1 MRHAIL
7 SVLFALFVFSANAQ
21 INFGKIPNNS
31 HQLFAYAI
39 SAATAEQYLLLDS
52 IPVDHFLKQQPY
64 KTFQN
69 VYANTDSLPIGHYVL
84 IAVEK
89 GNITAEMICNTRLF
103 AYPINNQ
110 YRLQIDVRTKAGEP
124 VNNAAVFVNKTS
136 APYNTKTQNYW
147 VQQRQPDDALVKVC
161 TPGDTIFL
169 RLEEE
174 DNNYVPIRKQQWRI
188 FKTTKFYKVVSWLP
202 TKIVGLFKP
211 NYTRYKPSS
220 IRGNGFMVFNQ
231 PKYKLNDT
239 VRLKAYVVD
248 KKNKRYN
255 KPVAVYLEYYSRNKQ
270 YKQLLTQLK
279 PASAGAY
286 VFDFVL
292 RDTLVS
298 DISYA
303 VTLRNT
309 KGQSVITKSF
319 KIEDYV
325 LDEVATYTFSADKT
339 AYFLHDTM
347 YFSAEAKDANGLNL
361 LDATA
366 KLIITAKSINISY
379 KDTIQVS
386 DTLCVAEQKLDTRTA
401 TKFQFATSHL
411 PNAQLE
417 VEAKLV
423 FKNSNNE
430 IQEKSVDLSYKP
442 GYSELVAWQVADT
455 VYAEYKVNGQS
466 RAAKGEVEMDGA
478 IETSRAITYP
488 YKTKIDPFAEDY
500 TFYLDS
506 LYQKET
512 ISVERNYRVL
522 LTRTSKGDTLGF
534 ILKNPNRIPVS
545 YTVFKNKQL
554 VDAGKSSDAAIVWT
568 ITNPDK
574 RQAYKVKWEY
584 IWANE
589 PKQFQETIGLLD
601 KILNVDI
608 HATPTIYP
616 GQKDTVEVAVK
627 DYKNRPAAGVNL
639 TAFSYNGQFKND
651 IRVPD
656 PPYLKKYQSK
666 PQLLMKKYESSDPYL
681 LKRYPLGKHQKWRQ
695 SFGLDSML
703 YFKTL
708 FPADT
713 IFDVVSRINSF
724 MPQVSVHVV
733 KKGQPQQVFMLIL
746 NNVFSYNYNTQGG
759 NQPYSFEVMPGYTKV
774 GVRLFEQYFEIDSIY
789 VQPNYKHDLV
799 IDLDKLPTRAVIE
812 NKPNYLTDREI
823 AILEKHLF
831 QLESDYQYNNGYVW
845 QQQHVVSLNGYS
857 KHIVGPFKPNDSL
870 HLFAPGKFDTHF
882 IFEPGYAYR
891 ISEKIL
897 RLEKTALF
905 PLRKEP
911 YQLSVDKSFSW
922 KLGDTLLPPPTI
934 SYPEAKPTPYI
945 SINNNFRHHI
955 YANKEIGLSHLQL
968 QFKKDTSLNYIILY
982 PNDDTALRPIVVYGN
997 NKTVKNIPVGTY
1009 ELVLVSKTMQGMSM
1023 GNLQFKPNSTLVV
1036 QINAWQ
1042 FDTHN
1047 AIVNELVN
1055 KSMHPEVTKPV
1066 EEETPI
1072 ITVKPTVAF
1081 GKATIKGIV
1090 IDKAGKNP
1098 IPFASI
1104 QIKGTATA
1112 TFSGTDGSF
1121 VFNNIKSGEYT
1132 LVVTGVG
1139 YERVEVKVTTDDVIK
1154 TIPLKIS
1161 NSYLEE
1167 VVVTGYGT
1175 QRKREFT
1182 FSSARIST
1190 SSLFENDSNKFLK
1203 GKVAGVQVQQS
1214 DNFYFDLNGNNDYL
1228 MIRGKTS
1235 YTATNKPIYVIDG
1248 IVYDEMPDNIKP
1260 DMIESMEV
1268 LKDAAATAI
1277 YGSRAANGAIIIS
1290 SKGKTQREIFKDYAI
1305 WQPQLFTAAD
1315 GKVKF
1320 EVIYPDN
1327 ITNWQTYVLAI
1338 DKKLRVG
1345 KGLTITKAFKP
1356 VMAQLSVPQFLTVG
1370 DSVQFVGKALN
1381 YTKDD
1386 YQITTRFTLKG
1397 STVDTANKLLPA
1409 AASNIDYYTH
1419 AVATIDTVKLG
1430 FGLATT
1436 TGFKDAEERKIPVVL
1451 QGVEET
1457 DGQFW
1462 LLPNDTMVTFQA
1474 KANSNEISIGADN
1487 KSIDILLQ
1495 EIDRLKAYPYFC
1507 MEQTAS
1513 KLNGLLMEKKI
1524 RTTLNQ
1530 PFKSERELNKLL
1542 QKLQEAQLFDGAWS
1556 WWGGANA
1563 DSYITNYI
1571 VQILLQC
1578 RAENPLV
1585 EDNIRNGLLYLQ
1597 NHLNK
1602 RNKAELLAT
1611 LVTMAAAKHAMDY
1624 KPWLDVLQFD
1634 SLSLHQ
1640 QWQWV
1645 FVQQQLKSS
1654 YQTELNQLVAKQQNT
1669 LLGGVYWGSETWIW
1683 YNNHMATTVLAYK
1696 VLEQEASY
1704 QHLLNGITLYFL
1716 SARQQGWWRNTVES
1730 ASIVST
1736 ILPKVLAQNS
1746 AFVEPASLRFSGD
1759 TTFTIN
1765 AYPTT
1770 VKLGKHIQ
1778 SISIQKQGGG
1788 MTFVS
1793 AYQKTWNQKPQA
1805 ITDKFSVKTYF
1816 EKNGQSQQIIKT
1828 GERVKMIV
1836 SVTASKDAEYVMLE
1850 VPIPAG
1856 CIYGTKKQND
1866 VTIHKEFLKNK
1877 VLIFVES
1884 MKAGTKQF
1892 EIELEPRYNGH
1903 FILNPAKA
1911 ELMYFPTFFGRE
1923 RIKRIAIKD

>member
-1 MRHAIL
+1 MRNYL
-7 SVLFALFVFSANAQ
+7 LLLVFVFFAFVVNAQ
-21 INFGKIPNNS
+21 IDFKKLPHKS

-39 SAATAEQYLLLDS
+39 SAATAEQYMLWDS
-52 IPVDHFLKQQPY
+52 IPVDAFLQQQPI
-64 KTFQN
+64 KTYPN
-69 VYANTDSLPIGHYVL
+69 SYANTDSLPIGHYVL
-84 IAVEK
+84 IAVEQ
-89 GNITAEMICNTRLF
+89 GNVKAEMINNSNLF
-103 AYPINNQ
+103 AYPINNR
-110 YRLQIDVRTKAGEP
+110 YRLQIDVRTKAGES
-124 VNNAAVFVNKTS
+124 VNEAMVWVDKTR
-136 APYNTKTQNYW
+136 ATYNIKTQNYW
-147 VQQRQPDDALVKVC
+147 VQQRKPDDALVKVC

-169 RLEEE
+169 RLEE
-174 DNNYVPIRKQQWRI
+174 DDDDYVPIRKQQWRI

-202 TKIVGLFKP
+202 TKIIGLFKP
-211 NYTRYKPSS
+211 NYTRYRPSS
-220 IRGNGFMVFNQ
+220 IRGNGFMVFSQ

-239 VRLKAYVVD
+239 VRLKAYVLD
-248 KKNKRYN
+248 KKNKRYQ
-255 KPVAVYLEYYSRNKQ
+255 KPVSVYLEYNSRNKQ

-298 DISYA
+298 DISYSVA
-303 VTLRNT
+303 LRNT

-325 LDEVATYTFSADKT
+325 LDEVATYTMSADKT
-339 AYFLHDTM
+339 DYFLHDTM
-347 YFSAEAKDANGLNL
+347 HFSAEAKDANGLYL

-366 KLIITAKSINISY
+366 KLIITAQSIKTSY

-386 DTLCVAEQKLDTRTA
+386 DTLYVAEQKLDTRMA

-411 PNAQLE
+411 PNAHLD
-417 VEAKLV
+417 VEAKVV

-466 RAAKGEVEMDGA
+466 KPANGEVEMDGDV
-478 IETSRAITYP
+478 ETSRVITYP

-506 LYQKET
+506 TDESET
-512 ISVERNYRVL
+512 LTVRDNYRISL
-522 LTRTSKGDTLGF
+522 SRISKGDTLGF
-534 ILKNPNRIPVS
+534 TLSNTYRIPVS
-545 YTVFKNKQL
+545 YTIFKNKQL
-554 VDAGKSSDAAIVWT
+554 IDAGKSIDAAIVWT

-574 RQAYKVKWEY
+574 RQAYKIKWQY
-584 IWANE
+584 VWANE
-589 PKQFQETIGLLD
+589 TKQQEETIGLLD
-601 KILNVDI
+601 KILNVNI
-608 HATPTIYP
+608 NATPTIYP
-616 GQKDTVEVAVK
+616 GQKDTIEVGVK
-627 DYKNRPAAGVNL
+627 DYKDRPAAGVNL

-681 LKRYPLGKHQKWRQ
+681 LKRYPLGKYQQWRQ

-746 NNVFSYNYNTQGG
+746 NNIISYYYNTQGG

-789 VQPNYKHDLV
+789 VQPHYKHDLV
-799 IDLDKLPTRAVIE
+799 IDLDKLPTKTIIE
-812 NKPNYLTDREI
+812 KKPNHLTDREI
-823 AILEKHLF
+823 SILEKHLF

-845 QQQHVVSLNGYS
+845 QQQQAVSLNGYS

-870 HLFAPGKFDTHF
+870 HLFAPGKFDIHF

-905 PLRKEP
+905 PPRKEP
-911 YQLSVDKSFSW
+911 YQLVVQKSYHW
-922 KLGDTLLPPPTI
+922 NLGDTLVPPPTI

-945 SINNNFRHHI
+945 SMTNNYWHNN
-955 YANKEIGLSHLQL
+955 YASKQSGLGHLQL
-968 QFKKDTSLNYIILY
+968 QFKKDTALNYLILY
-982 PNDDTALRPIVVYGN
+982 PIADTALRPIVVYGT
-997 NKTVKNIPVGTY
+997 NKMVKNIPIGTY
-1009 ELVLVSKTMQGMSM
+1009 ELVLVSKSMQGMSA
-1023 GNLQFKPNSTLVV
+1023 GKLQFKPNSTLVV

-1104 QIKGTATA
+1104 QVKGTATA

-1132 LVVTGVG
+1132 IVVTGVG
-1139 YERVEVKVTTDDVIK
+1139 YERVEVKVTTDDDIK
-1154 TIPLKIS
+1154 TIPLKMS
-1161 NSYLEE
+1161 SSFLEE
-1167 VVVTGYGT
+1167 VVVIGYGT

-1182 FSSARIST
+1182 ASAARIST
-1190 SSLFENDSNKFLK
+1190 SSLFENDSNKFLQ
-1203 GKVAGVQVQQS
+1203 GKVAGIQVQQS
-1214 DNFYFDLNGNNDYL
+1214 SGFNFEMNSNI
-1228 MIRGKTS
+1228 MIRGTNS
-1235 YTATNKPIYVIDG
+1235 INATNKPIYVIDG
-1248 IVYDEMPDNIKP
+1248 IVYDELPDNIKP
-1260 DMIESMEV
+1260 DMIESIEV

-1305 WQPQLFTAAD
+1305 WQPQLFTADD

-1320 EVIYPDN
+1320 EVTYPDN

-1386 YQITTRFTLKG
+1386 YQITTRFSLKG
-1397 STVDTANKLLPA
+1397 STVATSNTVLPPA
-1409 AASNIDYYTH
+1409 ASVIEYYAQ
-1419 AVATIDTVKLG
+1419 AVATKDTVKLG
-1430 FGLATT
+1430 FGLETT
-1436 TGFKDAEERKIPVVL
+1436 TGFKDAEERKIPVIE

-1462 LLPNDTMVTFQA
+1462 LLPNDTVVTFQS
-1474 KANSNEISIGADN
+1474 KANTNEISIGADN

-1495 EIDRLKAYPYFC
+1495 EIDRLKEYPYYC

-1524 RTTLNQ
+1524 RTALNQ

-1556 WWGGANA
+1556 WWGGPNA

-1571 VQILLQC
+1571 VQVLLQC
-1578 RAENPLV
+1578 RTDNPLI

-1597 NHLNK
+1597 NQLNK
-1602 RNKAELLAT
+1602 QNISELLAS

-1624 KPWLDVLQFD
+1624 KPWLDMLQFD

-1645 FVQQQLKSS
+1645 FIQQQIKGS
-1654 YQTELNQLVAKQQNT
+1654 YQIELQKLLAKQQGSM
-1669 LLGGVYWGSETWIW
+1669 LGGIYWGNETWVW

-1696 VLEQEASY
+1696 VLEQEPGY
-1704 QHLLNGITLYFL
+1704 QHLLNGITIYFI
-1716 SARQQGWWRNTVES
+1716 SERKQGWWRNTVES

-1746 AFVEPASLRFSGD
+1746 AFVQPATLHISGD
-1759 TTFTIN
+1759 TTFTIE
-1765 AYPTT
+1765 AYPTS
-1770 VKLGKHIQ
+1770 VKLSKRIQ
-1778 SISIQKQGGG
+1778 SIGIQKQGGG

-1793 AYQKTWNQKPQA
+1793 AYQKSWNQNLQA

-1816 EKNGQSQQIIKT
+1816 EKNGQSQQFIKT

-1866 VTIHKEFLKNK
+1866 FNVHKEFLKNK

-1884 MKAGTKQF
+1884 MKAGTRQF
-1892 EIELEPRYNGH
+1892 EIELEPRYNGN

-1923 RIKRIAIKD
+1923 GMKRIAIKD